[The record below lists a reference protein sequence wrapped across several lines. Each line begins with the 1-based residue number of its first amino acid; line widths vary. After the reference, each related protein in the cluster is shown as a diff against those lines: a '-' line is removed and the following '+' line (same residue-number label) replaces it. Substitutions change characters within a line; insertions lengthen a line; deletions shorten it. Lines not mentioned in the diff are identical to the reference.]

1 MRPLAEVLAELNA
14 QPASAE
20 KWISAV
26 KQGLLSHDEAMAAR
40 AEEILEEKRQSG
52 TAITP
57 LPDNWKDLLKPDR
70 EVGPRGG
77 RYTRGLTKDGRP
89 YRRYF

>member
-1 MRPLAEVLAELNA
+1 MRPLAEVLAELKS

-20 KWISAV
+20 KWIGAV
-26 KQGLLSHDEAMAAR
+26 KQGLLSHGEAMAAR
-40 AEEILEEKRQSG
+40 AEEILEKKQSG
-52 TAITP
+52 AAIPP
-57 LPDNWKDLLKPDR
+57 LPENWKDLLKHDR

-77 RYTRGLTKDGRP
+77 QYTRGLTKDGRP